1 MEQQKLPN
9 TTISLI
15 LAIVAFLGCCCL
27 GIGGIIP
34 SAIALV
40 LANKDKK
47 KYEEN
52 PELYSNYKQ
61 ANTARTIAI
70 IALVLSSAFFVY
82 CLVRYLFFGGP
93 EAVDVF
99 WEEYQKQLEIQSQ
112 S

>member
-1 MEQQKLPN
+1 MRKGRRGIEKEVKYIEKSIVIKSIKGIENGLRN
-9 TTISLI
+9 I
-15 LAIVAFLGCCCL
+15 LR
-27 GIGGIIP
+27 
-34 SAIALV
+34 
-40 LANKDKK
+40 KQK

-70 IALVLSSAFFVY
+70 VALVLSSAFFVY